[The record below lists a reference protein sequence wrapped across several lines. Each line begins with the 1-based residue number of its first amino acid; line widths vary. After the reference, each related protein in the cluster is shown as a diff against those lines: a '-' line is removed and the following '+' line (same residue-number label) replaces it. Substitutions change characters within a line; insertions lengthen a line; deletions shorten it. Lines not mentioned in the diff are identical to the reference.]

1 MDEKNRL
8 MNEIENTSQLTE
20 GKKAYIKPEI
30 IHELVLE
37 IRTGSPFDSIIN
49 PLDPLSEE

>member
-1 MDEKNRL
+1 MDEQNRP
-8 MNEIENTSQLTE
+8 MNEIVNTSQLPE

-30 IHELVLE
+30 IHELELE
-37 IRTGSPFDSIIN
+37 IRTGSPFDNITN